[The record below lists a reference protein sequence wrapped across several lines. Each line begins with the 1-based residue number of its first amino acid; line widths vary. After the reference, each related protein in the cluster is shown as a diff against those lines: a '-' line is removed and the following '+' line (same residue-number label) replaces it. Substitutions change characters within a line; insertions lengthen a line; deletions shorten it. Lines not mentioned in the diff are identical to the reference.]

1 MRKIFIISRIIF
13 PIFVIG
19 IIIYLFY
26 AQPFSHKPIKFGS
39 TYMTMNNDFYQTLNE
54 PITNEVD
61 DHNDLLYN
69 RNPELSVNNQ
79 ITEIENF
86 IKNGVKVIFINPVD
100 GNSPRLIRVLKKAHQ
115 MGIKIIGCIIFPV
128 DEYL

>member
-1 MRKIFIISRIIF
+1 
-13 PIFVIG
+13 
-19 IIIYLFY
+19 
-26 AQPFSHKPIKFGS
+26 
-39 TYMTMNNDFYQTLNE
+39 MNNDFYQTLNE
-54 PITNEVD
+54 PIANEVD

-115 MGIKIIGCIIFPV
+115 RGIKIIVV
-128 DEYL
+128 DSQLKNPALCSGVNSEYLGYNSTFEIDLLPL

>member
-54 PITNEVD
+54 PIANEVD

-100 GNSPRLIRVLKKAHQ
+100 GNSR
-115 MGIKIIGCIIFPV
+115 
-128 DEYL
+128 D

>member
-1 MRKIFIISRIIF
+1 
-13 PIFVIG
+13 
-19 IIIYLFY
+19 
-26 AQPFSHKPIKFGS
+26 
-39 TYMTMNNDFYQTLNE
+39 MNNDFYQTLNE
-54 PITNEVD
+54 PIANEVD

-115 MGIKIIGCIIFPV
+115 MGIKIIVV
-128 DEYL
+128 DSQLKDSNNYVDCTVRRINGKTKKCKYFSFTATNCNLCCRTN

>member
-1 MRKIFIISRIIF
+1 MFYKVVNKGLIMRKIFIISRIIF

-54 PITNEVD
+54 PIANEVD

-100 GNSPRLIRVLKKAHQ
+100 GNSPRLIRVLKKP
-115 MGIKIIGCIIFPV
+115 IKWA
-128 DEYL
+128 LKLL